1 MRRRY
6 HWMSMETGEI
16 VRNLC
21 GVIRAIIIDR
31 RHFRAWNMPWKYSA
45 KGW

>member
-6 HWMSMETGEI
+6 HWMSTATGEI
-16 VRNLC
+16 VRSLY
-21 GVIRAIIIDR
+21 GVIRAIVIDR
-31 RHFRAWNMPWKYSA
+31 KHFRVWNLPWKYSV